1 MIKGL
6 FINGYKSYGSTEFVS
21 LNKNVDSKFSA
32 ILGQNGVGKSA
43 ILESI
48 DYYFN
53 DKNYWNKNKNSTLS
67 DTFVTILF
75 KIEKKKFD
83 DFLKD
88 NDSIEDK
95 NLLKSCLIETS
106 RFFSEENMANR
117 FKGVVYSNAIQNF
130 EKELK
135 NEREKERY
143 YYLVLG
149 RNGTG
154 EIDLK
159 PFGKVLDY
167 FLKDKIKNF
176 DRNSFILDLN
186 KFIKEYYTY
195 IYIPVE
201 QKTSDVLSLESIDM
215 QRIMNKD
222 ISDNI
227 QKILNERVSRD
238 GKNISVINLLNDRL
252 KSFML
257 SINENL
263 AESEFEY
270 SKDRKKEKIVTSD
283 LVGLIIQEY
292 FSTKSL
298 KKKNHTKMEQL
309 SSGEQRRAII
319 EVVTSFLKNRAHNS
333 QLNYGEIIIAI
344 DEPEISQ
351 DISNV
356 YSQFERL
363 ESLSSKYGYQ
373 TFITT
378 HWYGLL
384 PIINNGT
391 LTVVY
396 KNKSTQKNLVQSFD
410 FHNYLDKKEQFPD
423 DIHLKSF
430 YDLTSSLLGY
440 LRNNTEHRL
449 ILCEGGTDRKYL
461 ESMIEHPDIKILP
474 VGGKDNVKLLFN
486 LFSLPIKNKTIK
498 LHKNN
503 RVLFLIDT
511 DNTADHQDAFNVT
524 NHLYIGRLQV
534 LNKLNR
540 HNSWLEI
547 VDIVNGSSSKYYN
560 ETRIEDVL
568 DADVFYET
576 LSYVIDTNED
586 EKIKEVFGDFEKTN
600 WELSNIKSH
609 SMDEDDLPRKFL
621 KSKGNFHDQEH
632 LISAFIESHKT
643 ELASAYSNFYI
654 RKDRDSTYLNP
665 LVTEIE
671 RILNMKNILR
681 VKKEVEVSE
690 EISSVT
696 EIFYSNEKYNS
707 FMKKEDGE
715 IYLVK
720 GSEISSEEK
729 SSITKSASQ
738 TRKKII
744 DNEKVAKSD
753 NEAILIL
760 EDDIKCKS
768 INHAATIVTGRST
781 NANEFWR
788 KKES

>member
-6 FINGYKSYGSTEFVS
+6 FINGYKSYGSTEYIS

-53 DKNYWNKNKNSTLS
+53 EKNYWNKNKNSTLS

-83 DFLKD
+83 DFLRD

-95 NLLKSCLIETS
+95 DLIKSYLIETS
-106 RFFSEENMANR
+106 RFFCEENMAVH
-117 FKGVVYSNAIQNF
+117 FKGVVYSNAIKNL

-135 NEREKERY
+135 SEREKEKY

-159 PFGKVLDY
+159 PFGKVLEY
-167 FLKDKIKNF
+167 FLKSKINKF
-176 DRNSFILDLN
+176 DRNEFISGLN

-201 QKTSDVLSLESIDM
+201 QKTSDVLSLENIDM

-227 QKILNERVSRD
+227 QKILNERVSRE

-252 KSFML
+252 RSFMI

-263 AESEFEY
+263 DDSEFEY

-396 KNKSTQKNLVQSFD
+396 KNKSTQHNLVQSFD
-410 FHNYLDKKEQFPD
+410 FHNYLDKKEEFPD

-461 ESMIEHPDIKILP
+461 DSMIDHPKIKILP

-486 LFSLPIKNKTIK
+486 MFSLPIKNKTIK
-498 LHKNN
+498 LHENN

-511 DNTADHQDAFNVT
+511 DNVADNYDVFSST
-524 NHLYIGRLQV
+524 NQLYIGRLQV
-534 LNKLNR
+534 LNRLNR
-540 HNSWLEI
+540 RDSWVEI
-547 VDIVNGSSSKYYN
+547 VSISNNSSSKYHN

-568 DADVFYET
+568 DADVFYDA
-576 LSYVIDTNED
+576 LSYLIDISKD
-586 EKIKEVFGDFEKTN
+586 ETIKEVFEDFERTN

-609 SMDEDDLPRKFL
+609 SIDEDYLPRKFL

>member
-6 FINGYKSYGSTEFVS
+6 FINGYKSYGSTEFIS

-95 NLLKSCLIETS
+95 DRLKSCLLETS
-106 RFFSEENMANR
+106 RFFSEENMADR

-135 NEREKERY
+135 SEREKERY
-143 YYLVLG
+143 YYLVSG

-159 PFGKVLDY
+159 PFGKILEH
-167 FLKDKIKNF
+167 FLRDKIKNF

-309 SSGEQRRAII
+309 SSGEQRRAVI

-396 KNKSTQKNLVQSFD
+396 KNKSTQNNLVQSFD
-410 FHNYLDKKEQFPD
+410 FHNYLDKKEEFPD

-440 LRNNTEHRL
+440 LRNNTEHKL

-461 ESMIEHPDIKILP
+461 ESMIEHPNIKILP

-511 DNTADHQDAFNVT
+511 DNTADNQDAFNVT

-540 HNSWLEI
+540 HNSWVEI
-547 VDIVNGSSSKYYN
+547 VDIANGSSSKYYN

-568 DADVFYET
+568 DADVFYDT

-586 EKIKEVFGDFEKTN
+586 EKIKEIFEDFERTN
-600 WELSNIKSH
+600 WELSNIKLH
-609 SMDEDDLPRKFL
+609 SIDEDYLPRKLL
-621 KSKGNFHDQEH
+621 KSKGKFHDREQ
-632 LISAFIESHKT
+632 LITTFIENHKT
-643 ELASAYSNFYI
+643 ELASVYSDFYI
-654 RKDRDSTYLNP
+654 KRDRDFSYINP
-665 LVTEIE
+665 LVIEIE
-671 RILNMKNILR
+671 RILNIKNILR
-681 VKKEVEVSE
+681 VKKEEVSE

-696 EIFYSNEKYNS
+696 EMFYSNEKYNS
-707 FMKKEDGE
+707 IMKKDDGE
-715 IYLVK
+715 IYLMK

-729 SSITKSASQ
+729 GSITQSASK
-738 TRKKII
+738 TRKNII
-744 DNEKVAKSD
+744 GNKKVAKSE

-760 EDDIKCKS
+760 ADNIKCRS
-768 INHAATIVTGRST
+768 ANHAATIVTGRST
-781 NANEFWR
+781 NANEFWI